1 MGVSWVVANST
12 LLKKIMAFSPY
23 IEVLVRKI
31 YWSNISYLSKR
42 IKINTPIDN
51 VSTPINYQE
60 ISGFLNNHGVKKGSL
75 LLVHSSF
82 SPLKGRGKTA
92 NQVVDFLLDIIGDE
106 GTLAM
111 PAMPKYRNAK
121 NVLNYLDSHNV
132 DTIYHYDVQKSG
144 IKTGVLPLMLHK
156 RKSSIRSRHPINTMV
171 AKGPLA
177 SALMKDNL
185 VGKSPLACGK
195 NSSWN
200 NCLKNDA
207 YIVGLGTDVTHSL
220 TAIHIAEDVL
230 DDSWPIS
237 DWYIEKTFRITDHDF
252 DETRTLRERDPKWGA
267 LHFAERRLCKDLID
281 AGILKT
287 IYIDGI
293 LVEIVNSTKLV
304 NFLNNRNNKGYP
316 YFWV

>member
-1 MGVSWVVANST
+1 MANSS
-12 LLKKIMAFSPY
+12 LVKRIMALSPH

-31 YWSNISYLSKR
+31 YWLNISYLSKR
-42 IKINTPIDN
+42 VKKNAPDNKNHTPIDY
-51 VSTPINYQE
+51 SK
-60 ISGFLNNHGVKKGSL
+60 ISNFLIEHGVNKGGV

-92 NQVVDFLLDIIGDE
+92 NQVVDFLLEIVGVE

-111 PAMPKYRNAK
+111 PATPKYK
-121 NVLNYLDSHNV
+121 NSKSVTNYLDPHDV
-132 DTIYHYDVQKSG
+132 DTIYHYDVKKSSV
-144 IKTGVLPLMLHK
+144 KTGVLPLMLHK
-156 RKSSIRSRHPINTMV
+156 RKSSLRSRHPINTMV
-171 AKGPLA
+171 AEGPLA
-177 SALMKDNL
+177 SVLMKDNL
-185 VGKSPLACGK
+185 SGKSPLACGK

-207 YIVGLGTDVTHSL
+207 YIVGLGTDLTHSL

-230 DDSWPIS
+230 DDSWPIR
-237 DWYIEKTFRITDHDF
+237 DWYIEKTFRITDHNF
-252 DETRTLRERDPKWGA
+252 DETRTLRERAPKWGA

-287 IYIDGI
+287 TYIDGI
-293 LVEIVNSTKLV
+293 LVEIVNSTKLI
-304 NFLNNRNNKGYP
+304 NFLNSRNKKGYP